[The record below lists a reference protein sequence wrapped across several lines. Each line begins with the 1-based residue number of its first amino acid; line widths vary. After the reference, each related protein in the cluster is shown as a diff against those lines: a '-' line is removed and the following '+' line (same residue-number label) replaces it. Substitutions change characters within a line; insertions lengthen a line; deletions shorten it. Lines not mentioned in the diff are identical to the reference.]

1 MPFTQRAQEFTT
13 SIHMAWKYIRLQ
25 TPIISPTWLP
35 EIFWFTRVARCGRG
49 AHESTLKRIALISGC
64 FKHHSLLSSKGRG
77 QSDCKFAVSP
87 CKGLA
92 L

>member
-13 SIHMAWKYIRLQ
+13 SMHMAWKYIRLQ
-25 TPIISPTWLP
+25 TLIIFPTWPP
-35 EIFWFTRVARCGRG
+35 EISWFTRVARCGRG
-49 AHESTLKRIALISGC
+49 TYESTLRRTASISGC
-64 FKHHSLLSSKGRG
+64 VKHHPLLISKGRSK
-77 QSDCKFAVSP
+77 SDCKFAVSP